1 MPRVRRSMSEPAVL
15 DYRLGE
21 FIKRFRQIYPCQ
33 AHLKETEN
41 AVVLYLIATWRK
53 DLVHGVRAKQAD
65 DKLWD
70 FQQSCPDCEKF
81 VGFVLWLQAVYECTD
96 GAWGAITN
104 QKIRGAVV
112 RVSKKR

>member
-1 MPRVRRSMSEPAVL
+1 MPRVRRPMTESAVL

-41 AVVLYLIATWRK
+41 AVVLYLIATWRER
-53 DLVHGVRAKQAD
+53 LVHGVRAKQAD
-65 DKLWD
+65 EHLWD
-70 FQQSCPDCEKF
+70 LHQSCPECEKF

-96 GAWGAITN
+96 STRATITN
-104 QKIRGAVV
+104 QQIRGAVV
-112 RVSKKR
+112 RVSK